1 MKNLGDTLEY
11 RVVTGGEDGNLAW
24 WNIKY
29 EKPFFP
35 IEKPKSSSNQGKI
48 SAVQVNL
55 IEEIR
60 PAHMIYLST
69 IAGFHVIVNGP
80 RQFVVA

>member
-1 MKNLGDTLEY
+1 MSQLLRRAKTINKDMREY
-11 RVVTGGEDGNLAW
+11 RVITGGEDGNLAW

-29 EKPFFP
+29 EAPFFQLDKS
-35 IEKPKSSSNQGKI
+35 EKQSKI
-48 SAVQVNL
+48 FAVNASL

-80 RQFVVA
+80 E